1 MGDLLRLAH
10 VDKLHRTRRLQ
21 ARRTAAAASSPA
33 PATSFDMAVV
43 HAAFRLRATLLRLT
57 LEAKKNALLI
67 EQAECRA
74 QLLQIVMRNVVT
86 VPGQRLNPSRRARPL
101 PRSAL
106 RLNRHE
112 PLALSSAR
120 RRFFAL
126 LASFGVPLHSIRRIT
141 DATSPT
147 TPPRVI

>member
-1 MGDLLRLAH
+1 MGDVLRLAH
-10 VDKLHRTRRLQ
+10 VDRWHRARQLQ
-21 ARRTAAAASSPA
+21 ARRTAAAASRPA

-74 QLLQIVMRNVVT
+74 QLLQIVMRNVLK
-86 VPGQRLNPSRRARPL
+86 VPGQRLNPSRWARP
-101 PRSAL
+101 PL